1 MRGIGPLVVALVLLA
16 LAVGGA
22 SGLNLAGGVAQAG
35 FEADLRCDEGGVQ
48 VSYGLTADLSAV
60 DSLTVADIDPDCQGA
75 VMIVWVDRVSASPL
89 QFFVV
94 PLSSG
99 SRSFGFSPVPVEDL
113 VGVRVLV
120 VGQDQEPPNKNDD

>member
-1 MRGIGPLVVALVLLA
+1 MRGVGPLVVALVLLA

-35 FEADLRCDEGGVQ
+35 VEADLRCDEDGVQ

-60 DSLTVADIDPDCQGA
+60 NSLTVAGIDADCAGA
-75 VMIVWVDRVSASPL
+75 VMVVWVDRASASPL
-89 QFFVV
+89 QFLAV
-94 PLSSG
+94 PLSPG
-99 SRSFGFSPVPVEDL
+99 SRSFGISPPVPVEDL

-120 VGQDQEPPNKNDD
+120 IGHDQEPPNKND